1 MTAARRLLANRAN
14 ARRSGGPITAAGRAR
29 AAQNARRHGLSRSVC
44 SDLAYAGDIAALT
57 RAIAGANAGAE
68 ELALAG
74 CIAAAQVDLM
84 RVRRARRDGM
94 SDAMCAG
101 MGDSMGGGGCD
112 ARAVVRLAAIDD
124 YERRALS
131 RRKFAIRA
139 FDAAVA
145 RSRRTAFGETNPRCS
160 LATAAGTAARPCTQ
174 AAKARHRAREATLRR
189 PGARPTLRAETM
201 RSRHE
206 VRPRREDN
214 MTKSSA
220 PTRRISRRRFMAG
233 TAGAGA
239 ALASNLAAPGLLAQ
253 TRAPIKLGNLNSFTG
268 AIAYAAENNL
278 NGMNLFFD
286 SVGWTVGGRKIEII
300 KEDDQFNPQVGLQ
313 KAKKLVE
320 SDKVDMIV
328 GVQASNVALAVLNY
342 AKQQKAFYIVSGAG
356 TDAITW
362 DRYPYL
368 FRTSISAYQL
378 STPMANWVYDNL
390 GKEIVTTAS
399 DYAGGRD
406 VIAQFKGP
414 YVARG
419 GKVLKEIWPP
429 LGTTDF
435 SPYLIDIKSINPPV
449 TYDFMPGA
457 DAIRFIQQYT
467 EFGLKEKMP
476 LTGFT
481 IIDSLTIS
489 ALGKAALGVISAT
502 TYTDTVDNPQS
513 KQFVTDY
520 QAKYKALPDIF
531 SDYGY
536 VAARAVYE
544 ALKATDGDASNKDK
558 LSEAMTKVKFDA
570 PRGPFRM
577 DPVTHNPIEDIHICQ
592 VIEKDGKVTSKVIT
606 TFKDVQDPGKKIY

>member
-1 MTAARRLLANRAN
+1 MRPRNRIWSASQHTSGSTYT
-14 ARRSGGPITAAGRAR
+14 RTRSSAHRF
-29 AAQNARRHGLSRSVC
+29 
-44 SDLAYAGDIAALT
+44 
-57 RAIAGANAGAE
+57 
-68 ELALAG
+68 ELA
-74 CIAAAQVDLM
+74 CRIAAAQIDLV
-84 RVRRARRDGM
+84 RARRARLDLLRQ
-94 SDAMCAG
+94 DALRHDLFAG
-101 MGDSMGGGGCD
+101 GVCGAG
-112 ARAVVRLAAIDD
+112 LALELWAIDR

-131 RRKFAIRA
+131 RRRWAIVA
-139 FDAAVA
+139 FDATAPTLA
-145 RSRRTAFGETNPRCS
+145 RTDRPEDSARDAPVGRTNPSCET
-160 LATAAGTAARPCTQ
+160 ATVVDAGGAG
-174 AAKARHRAREATLRR
+174 RARRRRKRDIVRGERLCAGRR
-189 PGARPTLRAETM
+189 PGLDCPPQTMLPRHEARP
-201 RSRHE
+201 
-206 VRPRREDN
+206 PREDT

-220 PTRRISRRRFMAG
+220 MARRMSRRKFMAG

-253 TRAPIKLGNLNSFTG
+253 TRAPIRLGNLNSFTG

-342 AKQQKAFYIVSGAG
+342 AKQQKAFYVVSGAG

-502 TYTDTVDNPQS
+502 TYTDTVDNPES
-513 KQFVTDY
+513 KQFVADY
-520 QAKYKALPDIF
+520 QGKYKALPDIF

-536 VAARAVYE
+536 VAARAVDE

-558 LSEAMTKVKFDA
+558 LAEAMTKVKFDA

-592 VIEKDGKVTSKVIT
+592 VVEKDGKVTSKVLT